1 MGDVLTMI
9 LGNAELLLVSWLAAL
24 HAGLYT
30 YGTIFVSM
38 MVVALVMPEEPA
50 LLAWGLAV
58 GAWQAQPS
66 LACLAAIAGVLTTD
80 AVLYALGRFGG
91 RRLLFR
97 LRLSAWLSENRRK
110 AIERGFRQ
118 AGAAWLITA
127 RLVPIPGLRT
137 GVFVSAGLLH
147 YPWWRFLLCDAI
159 FLALVGGILIL
170 GGYYYADAMGRW
182 LQGFDTLRYWLALLA
197 ALVVGGLGLAYVSAW
212 LGRKISG
219 AVDNEPVPSQA
230 SDQTAQSPRTGPI
243 LPKPADAQTSSNGQ
257 HGNASETAQP
267 PGSSRVPTIH
277 QP

>member
-1 MGDVLTMI
+1 MGNVLTMI
-9 LGNAELLLVSWLAAL
+9 LGNAELLLFCWLAGL
-24 HAGLYT
+24 HTGLST
-30 YGTIFVSM
+30 YGTIFISM
-38 MVVALVMPEEPA
+38 MVVALLMPEEPA

-58 GAWQAQPS
+58 GAWQARPS

-91 RRLLFR
+91 RRLLLR
-97 LRLSAWLSENRRK
+97 LRLNAWLSENRRL

-127 RLVPIPGLRT
+127 RLLPIPGLRT

-159 FLALVGGILIL
+159 FLALVGGTLVL

-182 LQGFDTLRYWLALLA
+182 LHGFDTLRYWLALLA
-197 ALVVGGLGLAYVSAW
+197 ALVIGGLGLAYVSAY

-219 AVDNEPVPSQA
+219 AVDNELALGQA
-230 SDQTAQSPRTGPI
+230 SGQAARSPQTGPI
-243 LPKPADAQTSSNGQ
+243 LPKPTDVLTRSPGQ
-257 HGNASETAQP
+257 HSNASQATQTLGP
-267 PGSSRVPTIH
+267 SRMPTIH
-277 QP
+277 EP